1 MRGIKRS
8 SAWPIYALTPLLSL
22 AFLAALGDAVAEGGD
37 TPTLPTG
44 ADLFAQNCAVCH
56 LHGVSGAPDKALLNQ
71 MPPAAIYNA
80 LTRGAMVGQGARL
93 SDDERKRVVAFL
105 AGDAPIASSHP
116 LLRCEA
122 PPWQNQPIPSRT
134 TAWGVDAHNA
144 RSVPAEDALLSKSEV
159 KNLTLDWSF
168 VFADSIKVRSQPV
181 VVGGVLFVGGQDGTV
196 FALDAGSGCVFWTF
210 QAAAEIRGAVVYGA
224 ESGQSAAQLYFGDVF
239 ANVYSLDARTGSLQ
253 WKVRVDDQP
262 TARIVGSVLLASDH
276 LYVPVGSW
284 GEEIAA
290 ASSDFA
296 CCTFRGSMVALDR
309 RSGTIAWKRYTIP
322 DVPTLHESRNGG
334 KALYGPAGASVW
346 SAPTYDAAHD
356 VLYFATG
363 DNFSSPAD
371 DNSDAIFALQGAD
384 GHLLWKNQVT
394 TGDAYNDGCLGGQR
408 LANCPEH
415 FGPDIDFTAPPI
427 LVSEKKKRILLAGQ
441 KSGDAYALEPDTGRI
456 IWHMRISSDPNPWSG
471 GIWFGMVAQSG
482 RLIVPVVSFPSVS
495 SPGALV
501 DSAEKHFLPAAINGL
516 QALDPLSGNRLWH
529 STISR
534 GCQKGTCQSIMMA
547 PLGIPGIIFAGT
559 MDGVM
564 RAYDERTGAVVWQ
577 FDTATQFVG
586 RNGDQAKAG
595 ILNGAGVVAVAH
607 RHLYIISSNVLLAL
621 SPKKESHD

>member
-1 MRGIKRS
+1 
-8 SAWPIYALTPLLSL
+8 LVLLAGL
-22 AFLAALGDAVAEGGD
+22 AEAAAESGD
-37 TPTLPTG
+37 TPALPTG
-44 ADLFAQNCAVCH
+44 AELFAQNCAVCH
-56 LHGVSGAPDKALLNQ
+56 LHGVAGAPSTTLLNQ

-105 AGDAPIASSHP
+105 AGGAPIASSHP
-116 LLRCEA
+116 LLRCET
-122 PPWQNQPIPSRT
+122 PLWQNQPVPAKT
-134 TAWGVDAHNA
+134 TAWGVDPHNS
-144 RSVPAEDALLSKSEV
+144 RSVGAGDALLSESEV
-159 KNLTLDWSF
+159 KSLTLDWSF

-196 FALDAGSGCVFWTF
+196 FALDAVSGCVFWTF
-210 QAAAEIRGAVVYGA
+210 QAAAEIRGAVAYGA
-224 ESGQSAAQLYFGDVF
+224 ESGQSAARLYFGDVF
-239 ANVYSLDARTGSLQ
+239 ANVYSLDARTGALQ

-262 TARIVGSVLLASDH
+262 TARIVGSILLASDH

-290 ASSDFA
+290 ASPDFA

-309 RSGTIAWKRYTIP
+309 RSGSIVWKRYTIP
-322 DVPTLHESRNGG
+322 DVPTLHEVRNGG
-334 KALYGPAGASVW
+334 KALYGPAGASIW
-346 SAPTYDAAHD
+346 SSPTYDATRD
-356 VLYFATG
+356 ILYFATG

-384 GHLLWKNQVT
+384 GRLLWKNQVT
-394 TGDAYNDGCLGGQR
+394 AGDAYNDGCLGGQR

-415 FGPDIDFTAPPI
+415 FGADIDFTAPPI
-427 LVSEKKKRILLAGQ
+427 LVSEKKKQILLAGQ
-441 KSGDAYALEPDTGRI
+441 KSGDAYGFEPDTGRI
-456 IWHMRISSDPNPWSG
+456 IWHMRISNDPNPWSG
-471 GIWFGMVAQSG
+471 GIWFGMVAQSE

-495 SPGALV
+495 SPAAVV
-501 DSAEKHFLPAAINGL
+501 DTAEKHFLPAAINGL
-516 QALDPLSGNRLWH
+516 QALDPLSGKSLWH
-529 STISR
+529 SRIPR

-577 FDTATQFVG
+577 FDTATQFVA
-586 RNGDQAKAG
+586 RNGDQAKGG
-595 ILNGAGVVAVAH
+595 ILNGAGVVAVAQ
-607 RHLYIISSNVLLAL
+607 RHLYVISSNVLLAL